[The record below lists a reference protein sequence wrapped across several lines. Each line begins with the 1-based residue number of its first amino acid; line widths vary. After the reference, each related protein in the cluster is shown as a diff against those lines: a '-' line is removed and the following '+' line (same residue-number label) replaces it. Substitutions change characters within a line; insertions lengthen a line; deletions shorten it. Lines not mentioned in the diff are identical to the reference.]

1 MHTVFLIGSI
11 ASGKST
17 AARYLERR
25 GAYRID
31 LDAMCKS
38 LYVPDSEL
46 VVALSQAFGKDIL
59 DDVGEVRPHVL
70 ASRAFADAS
79 ATARLEALVY
89 PVLEDRLHELLSDLG
104 QGSDVPLLVIVE
116 VSAPRSF
123 TSAFVLADEV
133 LAITAPYEVR
143 RARACARGMEASD
156 FDARDAVQMSEP
168 ELCALATTVIE
179 NVGDDDVLF
188 RALDAWLVRSCPA
201 LCRGVAF
208 DG

>member
-1 MHTVFLIGSI
+1 MYTVFLIGSI

-17 AARYLERR
+17 AARYLERQ

-38 LYVPDSEL
+38 LYVPGSEL

-79 ATARLEALVY
+79 TTARLEALVY

-104 QGSDVPLLVIVE
+104 QGSDAPLLVIVE

-123 TSAFVLADEV
+123 TSAFALADEV

-143 RARACARGMEASD
+143 RARACARGMEPSD
-156 FDARDAVQMSEP
+156 FDARDAVQMSES
-168 ELCALATTVIE
+168 ELCALATMVIE

-188 RALDAWLVRSCPA
+188 RALDAWLARSCPA
-201 LCRGVAF
+201 LCRGGAF